1 MDYKDTL
8 NMGTGELYKYAIET
22 QTGKILY
29 KADPYAFYAE
39 KRPGTA
45 SCTADISKYGWHD
58 EKWLKER
65 KEQNT
70 FTSPMSI
77 YECHLGSWKKQDDG
91 TEEGFMNYRDLAK
104 ELVKYC
110 GSMGYTHVELMGIAE
125 HPFDGSWGYQ
135 VTGYYAPTSRYGK
148 PEDFMCLVDTL
159 HKHGI
164 GVILDWVPAHFPKD
178 AHGLADFDGTPTY
191 EYADPRKGEHPEWG
205 TKIFDYSK
213 NEVKN
218 FLIGNALFWYDEYH
232 IDGLRVDAVASMFS
246 FLIGIIAAAYMLYDE
261 EKFKRTFKK
270 LFYGIFPKKFADW
283 LMYLYSLN
291 KIAFNGFVFG
301 KIIDSAIIGVM
312 CYVGAL
318 LLKLPYPVLIA
329 VVVGVTNV
337 IPFFG
342 PFIGAIPCLIILVVI
357 DPWAALKFLIF
368 IFALQQ
374 FDGNI
379 LGPKILGGSLGLP
392 TLWIMFA
399 IIVGGALFGVPG
411 MVISVP
417 IFSVLYILVRD
428 WINAILKKKQI
439 NIE

>member
-1 MDYKDTL
+1 MTYTDLSLCKHSSNRDMDMLKYYRGQTMKIKEMMDRQSVV
-8 NMGTGELYKYAIET
+8 NMLSYAGAGCI
-22 QTGKILY
+22 IV
-29 KADPYAFYAE
+29 AFYLILHNL
-39 KRPGTA
+39 PTIG
-45 SCTADISKYGWHD
+45 SGISAVWNAMSPFIYGFVFAFLMKPFRVTV
-58 EKWLKER
+58 ETKWLKD
-65 KEQNT
+65 KDWS
-70 FTSPMSI
+70 F
-77 YECHLGSWKKQDDG
+77 KKKRMIAV
-91 TEEGFMNYRDLAK
+91 TLA
-104 ELVKYC
+104 
-110 GSMGYTHVELMGIAE
+110 M
-125 HPFDGSWGYQ
+125 
-135 VTGYYAPTSRYGK
+135 
-148 PEDFMCLVDTL
+148 
-159 HKHGI
+159 
-164 GVILDWVPAHFPKD
+164 
-178 AHGLADFDGTPTY
+178 
-191 EYADPRKGEHPEWG
+191 
-205 TKIFDYSK
+205 
-213 NEVKN
+213 
-218 FLIGNALFWYDEYH
+218 ALF
-232 IDGLRVDAVASMFS
+232 ILILAAFIAVLLPQLISSITSFVKSFSTYINNFEKLLSPDNATTAEGTQIITAINNSLESLGKTVSTWLTGAAGGIQKILSAGMSFVKGMFS

>member
-1 MDYKDTL
+1 MKKTNEAVHDQQKSDSAFFTEYDRYLFGSGRDYKIYEKMGAHPDTVNRKKGMRFVVWAPHAKSVSL
-8 NMGTGELYKYAIET
+8 ICERNSWDIKADYLKPLGKSGIFEGFKEGMGTGELYKYAIET

-232 IDGLRVDAVASMFS
+232 IDGLRVDGRCVHAVS
-246 FLIGIIAAAYMLYDE
+246 
-261 EKFKRTFKK
+261 
-270 LFYGIFPKKFADW
+270 
-283 LMYLYSLN
+283 
-291 KIAFNGFVFG
+291 
-301 KIIDSAIIGVM
+301 
-312 CYVGAL
+312 
-318 LLKLPYPVLIA
+318 
-329 VVVGVTNV
+329 
-337 IPFFG
+337 
-342 PFIGAIPCLIILVVI
+342 
-357 DPWAALKFLIF
+357 
-368 IFALQQ
+368 
-374 FDGNI
+374 
-379 LGPKILGGSLGLP
+379 GL
-392 TLWIMFA
+392 WQK
-399 IIVGGALFGVPG
+399 
-411 MVISVP
+411 S
-417 IFSVLYILVRD
+417 R
-428 WINAILKKKQI
+428 
-439 NIE
+439 

>member
-1 MDYKDTL
+1 
-8 NMGTGELYKYAIET
+8 
-22 QTGKILY
+22 
-29 KADPYAFYAE
+29 
-39 KRPGTA
+39 
-45 SCTADISKYGWHD
+45 
-58 EKWLKER
+58 
-65 KEQNT
+65 
-70 FTSPMSI
+70 
-77 YECHLGSWKKQDDG
+77 
-91 TEEGFMNYRDLAK
+91 
-104 ELVKYC
+104 
-110 GSMGYTHVELMGIAE
+110 
-125 HPFDGSWGYQ
+125 
-135 VTGYYAPTSRYGK
+135 
-148 PEDFMCLVDTL
+148 
-159 HKHGI
+159 
-164 GVILDWVPAHFPKD
+164 
-178 AHGLADFDGTPTY
+178 
-191 EYADPRKGEHPEWG
+191 
-205 TKIFDYSK
+205 
-213 NEVKN
+213 
-218 FLIGNALFWYDEYH
+218 
-232 IDGLRVDAVASMFS
+232 
-246 FLIGIIAAAYMLYDE
+246 MLYDE

-357 DPWAALKFLIF
+357 DPWAALKFLVF

-374 FDGNI
+374 FDGNL